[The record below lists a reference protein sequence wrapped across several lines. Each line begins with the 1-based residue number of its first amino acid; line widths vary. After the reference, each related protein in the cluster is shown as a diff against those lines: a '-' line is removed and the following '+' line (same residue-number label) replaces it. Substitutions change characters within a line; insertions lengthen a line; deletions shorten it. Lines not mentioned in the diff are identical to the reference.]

1 MWRTSQSVIS
11 SNKNKKWIQ
20 KYKLEYSNLFDFVI
34 KSTKSDEHAFC
45 TVCSAD
51 FSIVHGRRN
60 DITQHAGTIKHAHGA
75 GRSIASF
82 FWQ

>member
-1 MWRTSQSVIS
+1 
-11 SNKNKKWIQ
+11 
-20 KYKLEYSNLFDFVI
+20 LEYSNLFDFVI

-82 FWQ
+82 FWQWWFQCDMGRNVIIV